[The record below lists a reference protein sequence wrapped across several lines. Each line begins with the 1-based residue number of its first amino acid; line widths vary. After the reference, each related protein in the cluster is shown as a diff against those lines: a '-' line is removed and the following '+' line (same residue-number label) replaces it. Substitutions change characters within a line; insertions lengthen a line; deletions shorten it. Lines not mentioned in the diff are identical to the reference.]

1 MNASY
6 EERIERTKRT
16 ISDADRIIIGG
27 GAGLSAAAGHDY
39 GGERFENDFADFIK
53 KYGVEDMY
61 SATFYPF
68 KTQEEKWAYWS
79 RHILLN
85 RFGPSEKLY
94 EQLFALVKDRDY
106 FVVTTNVD
114 GLFVKAGFDGERI
127 FAVQGDYG
135 KIQCAKA
142 CHDRLYDDEELVK
155 QMVAEQ
161 KDCKIPRYLVPK
173 CPVCGGKMEVN
184 VRKDMFFVQ
193 DENWYRANGN
203 YGKFLDGAE
212 GKKVALLELG
222 VGFNT
227 PSIIRFP
234 FERMTC
240 SQKNTTL
247 IRVNSDYPD
256 PIEENTAKTISFSE
270 SAAKVI
276 PDLNKAKI
284 APHICRN
291 YFN

>member
-6 EERIERTKRT
+6 EERIERARRT
-16 ISDADRIIIGG
+16 ISDADCIIIGG

-39 GGERFENDFADFIK
+39 GGERFENNFADFIK

-114 GLFVKAGFDGERI
+114 GLFQKAGFDGERI

-142 CHDRLYDDEELVK
+142 CHDRLYDDEKLVK

-234 FERMTC
+234 FERMTY
-240 SQKNTTL
+240 SQKSTTL

-276 PDLNKAKI
+276 PDLI
-284 APHICRN
+284 
-291 YFN
+291 

>member
-1 MNASY
+1 M
-6 EERIERTKRT
+6 
-16 ISDADRIIIGG
+16 
-27 GAGLSAAAGHDY
+27 
-39 GGERFENDFADFIK
+39 
-53 KYGVEDMY
+53 
-61 SATFYPF
+61 
-68 KTQEEKWAYWS
+68 
-79 RHILLN
+79 
-85 RFGPSEKLY
+85 
-94 EQLFALVKDRDY
+94 KDRDY
-106 FVVTTNVD
+106 FVVTTNVN
-114 GLFVKAGFDGERI
+114 GLFQKAGFDGERI

-142 CHDRLYDDEELVK
+142 CHDRLYDDEKLVK

-173 CPVCGGKMEVN
+173 CPVCGEKMEVN

-276 PDLNKAKI
+276 PDLI
-284 APHICRN
+284 
-291 YFN
+291 